1 MRWNFVTQVAYFS
14 APTRF
19 GQAIAHLSQLLD
31 QRVDLLLLAVHLRIQ
46 LVEQVFGKA
55 RLDFQVDEAVFNRGW
70 DFHALYWT

>member
-1 MRWNFVTQVAYFS
+1 
-14 APTRF
+14 
-19 GQAIAHLSQLLD
+19 
-31 QRVDLLLLAVHLRIQ
+31 